1 MRTKPDYF
9 YSQSA
14 VIPFRRAGD
23 ELEILLITSRK
34 KRRWVIP
41 KGVKEPE
48 LSAAESAAKE
58 ALEEAGILGRVYPA
72 PVGNYQYRK
81 WGDVCSVLVFA
92 MLVQE
97 VLERWDEPF
106 RDREWLSVAEAAART
121 EEAALKAMILSLAE
135 TLKGEPS

>member
-23 ELEILLITSRK
+23 RLEILLITSRK

-58 ALEEAGILGRVYPA
+58 ALEEAGIRGRVYPA
-72 PVGNYQYRK
+72 PVGHYQYRK
-81 WGDVCSVLVFA
+81 WGDVCSVVVFA
-92 MLVQE
+92 MHVQE
-97 VLERWDEPF
+97 VLERWDEAF
-106 RDREWLSVAEAAART
+106 REREWLGVEEAAARI
-121 EEAALKAMILSLAE
+121 EETALKTMLLSLAA
-135 TLKGEPS
+135 TLKGESA